1 MPLVQGICKSCGAPI
16 EFDDS
21 LQKGVCPFC
30 HTQYV
35 KDDVIINQH
44 YHINDAKLTIDNDNI
59 IEAKLKSAETFFK
72 TLGKPESAKEDF
84 TYVINNKPSDYRGWW
99 GMVRVMSDSLANV
112 NISVNEYELI
122 KDYAESAIK
131 TAPQKEKSEI
141 STEWKKYSDEVT
153 AVFAKNDSRYR
164 AKMQR
169 KAVIKAAAV
178 ALGAVAAVLV
188 FLYMWNARLFTNVYA
203 NTSLIITIIAIL
215 FGHTLVQCL
224 LTAIGRTHIN
234 SAFTALLTGI
244 SAYFTIRGMVG
255 GDEVT
260 TTGFISILIFAAIG
274 LAITAAL
281 TFLTHLAYKIFV
293 R

>member
-1 MPLVQGICKSCGAPI
+1 MPLVQGTCKSCGAPI

-35 KDDVIINQH
+35 KEDVIINQH

-112 NISVNEYELI
+112 NISVDEYERI

-131 TAPQKEKSEI
+131 TAPQKERSEI
-141 STEWKKYSDEVT
+141 SNEWKKYSDEVT
-153 AVFAKNDSRYR
+153 AIFAKNDSKYR

-169 KAVIKAAAV
+169 KAVIKAVSV
-178 ALGAVAAVLV
+178 ALGAAAAVLV
-188 FLYMWNARLFTNVYA
+188 FFYIWNARLFTNVYA
-203 NTSLIITIIAIL
+203 NASLIITIIAIL
-215 FGHTLVQCL
+215 LGHALVQCL

-260 TTGFISILIFAAIG
+260 VTGFISILIFAAIG

-281 TFLTHLAYKIFV
+281 TFLTHLAYKLFV